1 VAAVNTSGPLTR
13 TAEFRALLGQ
23 GDLLADRLL
32 HAASLLAETAGCQLW
47 LVHRDEEDPDTVG
60 VFETWASRQ
69 QCNAALD
76 QPEIVTNAAHVLEV
90 VDGAPTVID
99 GQPLGGA
106 RDVRGAAG
114 ATAFAIFDA
123 PDLSKHADLLGAYD
137 LDEVAEARY
146 VRPQL
151 GAVQCGLTHYRLRPG
166 GRQGFAHRHRIAEE
180 IHVTLTGGGH
190 VMVDG
195 EPFDLTPLV
204 AVRVAPASARE
215 LHAGPDGLEVL
226 AFGTHSPGD
235 GVMVNGTDDR

>member
-1 VAAVNTSGPLTR
+1 VAAVNTSGPLIR
-13 TAEFRALLGQ
+13 AAEFRALPGQ

-32 HAASLLAETAGCQLW
+32 RAASLLAETAGCQLW
-47 LVHRDEEDPDTVG
+47 LVHRDEEDPETVR

-99 GQPLGGA
+99 GQRLGGA

-114 ATAFAIFDA
+114 ATAFA
-123 PDLSKHADLLGAYD
+123 
-137 LDEVAEARY
+137 
-146 VRPQL
+146 
-151 GAVQCGLTHYRLRPG
+151 
-166 GRQGFAHRHRIAEE
+166 HRHRIAEE
-180 IHVTLTGGGH
+180 IYVTLTGGGH

-235 GVMVNGTDDR
+235 GEMVNGTDDR